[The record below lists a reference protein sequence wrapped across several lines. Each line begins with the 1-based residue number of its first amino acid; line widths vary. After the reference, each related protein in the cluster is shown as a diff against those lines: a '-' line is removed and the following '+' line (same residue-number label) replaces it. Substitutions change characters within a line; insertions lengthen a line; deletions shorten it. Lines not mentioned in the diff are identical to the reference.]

1 METIKRYSKLALTGD
16 LEIQMTCNKT
26 IWKAYE
32 IVYNSFSNLKALFK
46 PLPGRIH
53 KSTELCPH
61 KAESK
66 QKLEPNFKQL

>member
-32 IVYNSFSNLKALFK
+32 LVYNSFLDLKHDSNLYQLEFIIQQNSV
-46 PLPGRIH
+46 LTRQRV
-53 KSTELCPH
+53 S
-61 KAESK
+61 
-66 QKLEPNFKQL
+66 KLEPNFKQL